1 MREAAIAS
9 RIRPWIGEWLA
20 SDQTDTGG
28 ASPPAPK
35 AAASA
40 GLASQTSATL
50 QLGRDISAECA
61 TGPAAKARP
70 VRPVGNC
77 WIRFAVGRSDARRGG
92 KEGVSTCRSGGSPY
106 DYQKKGRGTEHTE
119 VR

>member
-40 GLASQTSATL
+40 GLASQTSATFPI
-50 QLGRDISAECA
+50 GRDISAGCA
-61 TGPAAKARP
+61 TGPAAKAMS
-70 VRPVGNC
+70 VRPVSNC
-77 WIRFAVGRSDARRGG
+77 WFRRS
-92 KEGVSTCRSGGSPY
+92 E
-106 DYQKKGRGTEHTE
+106 EHTSE
-119 VR
+119 IQSLLRISYAVLCLQKHSHNN